1 MDERLERILTQLA
14 AQHAPQVLPM
24 WDRRGDYAQRL
35 PRLARLLA
43 NYNLLVIM
51 ADFPQSLR
59 AADQDPGALI
69 QAWADAY
76 GQLYTLLARA
86 LFPSFTRVSA
96 RYADSRWP
104 VIVSIYGEAAP
115 VIGVLAGYVAPFVVY
130 RQPESTVSEVELIG
144 LMEVILEELEASN
157 LPRDA
162 SKRLVAEGASILKR
176 LLLMPV
182 RQLPVTEF
190 DRTIFTDSQRLIPV
204 KDAPGTPPLLPEED
218 SDLLNQPT
226 AFDIQALT
234 PDRAAYTSR
243 ADTETLNRTQTIP
256 PGAPPPEAARGL
268 LFPRFRR
275 GKRRPP
281 VPRLPGDQ
289 D

>member
-1 MDERLERILTQLA
+1 MDERLERVLTRLA
-14 AQHAPQVLPM
+14 AQHAPQALQM

-59 AADQDPGALI
+59 AADQDPAALI
-69 QAWADAY
+69 QSWADAY
-76 GQLYTLLARA
+76 GEFYTLLARS
-86 LFPSFTRVSA
+86 LFPSFTRVHAS
-96 RYADSRWP
+96 YADAHWP

-115 VIGVLAGYVAPFVVY
+115 VICVLAGYVSPFVVY
-130 RQPESTVSEVELIG
+130 RQLQATVSEVELIG
-144 LMEVILEELEASN
+144 LMEVILDELEAAN

-162 SKRLVAEGASILKR
+162 SKRLVAEGAGILKR

-190 DRTIFTDSQRLIPV
+190 DRAIFTDSQRLIPV
-204 KDAPGTPPLLPEED
+204 QDAPATPTALPEADE
-218 SDLLNQPT
+218 DLLNQPT

-243 ADTETLNRTQTIP
+243 ADTETLTRTQTISSDSP
-256 PGAPPPEAARGL
+256 MPEATRGL

-281 VPRLPGDQ
+281 VPRLPGDH